1 MRCLIFDFS
10 AIKTVFF
17 FETKRFFR
25 RKRLIAMLIIEAII
39 ILLPPLVRW
48 LVGFSPTENIK
59 DFVASELNFWDLI
72 TILTA
77 TFFAADSLS
86 SEFEK
91 RTGYVLFPNPVRRLN
106 IYVGKFA
113 SSYVF
118 SAVFVLVYYLYVV
131 GEALYYF
138 GEVPGEIYVSLFFAL
153 VYLLAVIS
161 LAFFFSSLL
170 NSSVFS
176 ILLVFFTLFLIMPII
191 VNIHSLIGVE
201 PWYILTY
208 HANTATLLFNPPKE
222 RIQKLEIQNITIWIF
237 RPEPFTSF
245 VVSIVY
251 AIVCLVISYLTFS
264 RKELKG

>member
-1 MRCLIFDFS
+1 MSNLSLNFS
-10 AIKTVFF
+10 AIKTVFY

-48 LVGFSPTENIK
+48 LVGFSPTDNVK

-91 RTGYVLFPNPVRRLN
+91 RTGYVLFPNPVKRLN
-106 IYVGKFA
+106 IYIGKFS
-113 SSYVF
+113 SSYLF
-118 SAVFVLVYYLYVV
+118 SSVFVLIYYIYVV
-131 GEALYYF
+131 AEALYYF
-138 GEVPGEIYVSLFFAL
+138 GEVPSEIYVSLFFAL
-153 VYLLAVIS
+153 VYLFAVIS

-208 HANTATLLFNPPKE
+208 HADTATLLFNPPEE
-222 RIQKLEIQNITIWIF
+222 RIQKIVIQNITLWIF
-237 RPEPFTSF
+237 YPDPIISF
-245 VVSIVY
+245 IISSVY
-251 AIVCLVISYLTFS
+251 ATVCLFISYFVFS